1 VSAQVFRRSGSR
13 RLARLAVLV
22 AVAAGLVAGWAGVG
36 DAHPLGNFTVNTYS
50 GLVVRPDS
58 ISVDFVLD
66 MAEIPAYQTRQDTGI
81 GDGPA
86 DGAPAAQFR
95 SRECDQIAGHVSLQ
109 SGGRP
114 LALQV
119 VSTSLSFPPG
129 QAGLSTLRLTCSLLS
144 APTQRAAHITYR
156 SDNFTDRVGWREI
169 TAAGDRMRLVGSDA
183 PATSV
188 SARLTTYPANLLT
201 SPLDQR
207 QASFTV
213 QPGGPALQGG
223 PASAAAPS
231 SPLPRGV
238 DQATQA
244 FTSFVGRHRFSAMFA
259 LVALALSLLL
269 GAIHALAPGHGKTVI
284 AAYLVGQRGSFRQA
298 AVIALTV
305 TLTHTAGVLALGLA
319 ISASMIVAPERLYP
333 WLGLAS
339 GVMLAAIGLGVLAR
353 SIRLRRRR
361 AALHDA
367 EHVDEHDAEQVSG
380 HPHPHAGEVHTH
392 GGRAHRHGPLG
403 DGQPVTWGSLLAMGF
418 VGGFLPSPSAVVVLL
433 GAIALGRAWFG
444 AVLVIAYGAGM
455 AATLTGAGLLVLHA
469 RDALDR
475 RLVGL
480 RSSRL
485 AGMAGRLVPVG
496 TAVVIVGVGAYL
508 SLRGLAQIRI

>member
-1 VSAQVFRRSGSR
+1 
-13 RLARLAVLV
+13 
-22 AVAAGLVAGWAGVG
+22 
-36 DAHPLGNFTVNTYS
+36 
-50 GLVVRPDS
+50 
-58 ISVDFVLD
+58 
-66 MAEIPAYQTRQDTGI
+66 M
-81 GDGPA
+81 
-86 DGAPAAQFR
+86 
-95 SRECDQIAGHVSLQ
+95 
-109 SGGRP
+109 
-114 LALQV
+114 
-119 VSTSLSFPPG
+119 
-129 QAGLSTLRLTCSLLS
+129 
-144 APTQRAAHITYR
+144 
-156 SDNFTDRVGWREI
+156 
-169 TAAGDRMRLVGSDA
+169 
-183 PATSV
+183 
-188 SARLTTYPANLLT
+188 
-201 SPLDQR
+201 
-207 QASFTV
+207 
-213 QPGGPALQGG
+213 QPGGPPLQG
-223 PASAAAPS
+223 ASAPAAAPS

-244 FTSFVGRHRFSAMFA
+244 FTSFVGRHRFSAAFA
-259 LVALALSLLL
+259 LVALALSLAL
-269 GAIHALAPGHGKTVI
+269 GAVHALAPGHGKTVM

-319 ISASMIVAPERLYP
+319 ISASLFVAPERLYP

-361 AALHDA
+361 AAPHAAGHAQHDA
-367 EHVDEHDAEQVSG
+367 G
-380 HPHPHAGEVHTH
+380 HPHSHAGEPHTH
-392 GGRAHRHGPLG
+392 GGRPHRHGPLG
-403 DGQPVTWGSLLAMGF
+403 DGQPVTWGSLLAMGL

-508 SLRGLAQIRI
+508 SLRGLAQI

>member
-1 VSAQVFRRSGSR
+1 
-13 RLARLAVLV
+13 
-22 AVAAGLVAGWAGVG
+22 
-36 DAHPLGNFTVNTYS
+36 
-50 GLVVRPDS
+50 VRPDS
-58 ISVDFVLD
+58 ISVDFVVD

-81 GDGPA
+81 GDGAA
-86 DGAPAAQFR
+86 DGAPAVQFR
-95 SRECDQIAGHVSLQ
+95 SKECDQIAGRISLQ
-109 SGGRP
+109 AGDRA
-114 LALQV
+114 LALHV
-119 VSTSLSFPPG
+119 VSASLSFPPG
-129 QAGLSTLRLTCSLLS
+129 QAGLSTLRLTCSLVS
-144 APTQRAAHITYR
+144 GPTRQPARVTYR
-156 SDNFTDRVGWREI
+156 SDNFTDRVGWREVS
-169 TAAGDRMRLVGSDA
+169 AAGDRMRLVGSDA
-183 PATSV
+183 PVTSV
-188 SARLTTYPANLLT
+188 SARLTRYPAKPLT

-213 QPGGPALQGG
+213 QPGGPPLEG
-223 PASAAAPS
+223 ASAPAAAPS
-231 SPLPRGV
+231 SPLPRGL

-244 FTSFVGRHRFSAMFA
+244 FTSFVGRHRFSAAFA
-259 LVALALSLLL
+259 LVAIALSLLL
-269 GAIHALAPGHGKTVI
+269 GAVHALAPGHGKTVM

-298 AVIALTV
+298 GVIAVTV

-319 ISASMIVAPERLYP
+319 ISASLVVAPERLYP

-361 AALHDA
+361 AAPHDTGHAHEHDA
-367 EHVDEHDAEQVSG
+367 EHDAEHDSG
-380 HPHPHAGEVHTH
+380 DPHPHAGAMHTH
-392 GGRAHRHGPLG
+392 GGRPHRHGPLG
-403 DGQPVTWGSLLAMGF
+403 DGQPVTWASLLAMGF

-475 RLVGL
+475 RFVGL

-485 AGMAGRLVPVG
+485 AAMAGRLVPAG

-508 SLRGLAQIRI
+508 SLRGLAQI

>member
-1 VSAQVFRRSGSR
+1 
-13 RLARLAVLV
+13 
-22 AVAAGLVAGWAGVG
+22 VAAGLVAGWAGVG
-36 DAHPLGNFTVNTYS
+36 EAHPLGNFTVNTYS

-58 ISVDFVLD
+58 ISVDFVVD

-86 DGAPAAQFR
+86 DGAPAVQFR
-95 SRECDQIAGHVSLQ
+95 SRECDQMAGRISLQ
-109 SGGRP
+109 AGGRP

-144 APTQRAAHITYR
+144 GPTGQSARVTYR

-169 TAAGDRMRLVGSDA
+169 TAAGDRMRLLGSDA

-213 QPGGPALQGG
+213 QPGGPPLQG
-223 PASAAAPS
+223 ASAPAAAPS

-244 FTSFVGRHRFSAMFA
+244 FTSFVGRHRFTAAFA

-269 GAIHALAPGHGKTVI
+269 GAVHALAPGHGKTVM

-319 ISASMIVAPERLYP
+319 ISASLIVAPERLYP

-339 GVMLAAIGLGVLAR
+339 GVMLAAIGVGVLAR

-361 AALHDA
+361 AAPHAAGHA
-367 EHVDEHDAEQVSG
+367 EHEHDAGHTHEHASEHASG
-380 HPHPHAGEVHTH
+380 HRHPHAGEMHTH
-392 GGRAHRHGPLG
+392 GGPPHRHGPLG

-475 RLVGL
+475 RFVGL

-508 SLRGLAQIRI
+508 SLRGLAQI

>member
-1 VSAQVFRRSGSR
+1 
-13 RLARLAVLV
+13 
-22 AVAAGLVAGWAGVG
+22 VAAGLVAGRAGVG
-36 DAHPLGNFTVNTYS
+36 EAHPLGNFTVNTYS

-58 ISVDFVLD
+58 ISVDFVVD

-86 DGAPAAQFR
+86 DGAPAVQFR
-95 SRECDQIAGHVSLQ
+95 SRECGQMAGRISLQ
-109 SGGRP
+109 AGGRP
-114 LALQV
+114 LALRV

-129 QAGLSTLRLTCSLLS
+129 QAGLNTLRLTCSLLS
-144 APTQRAAHITYR
+144 GPTERPPHITYR

-213 QPGGPALQGG
+213 QPGGPPLQGG
-223 PASAAAPS
+223 PAPAAAPS

-244 FTSFVGRHRFSAMFA
+244 FTSFVGRHRFTAAFA

-269 GAIHALAPGHGKTVI
+269 GAVHALAPGHGKTVM

-319 ISASMIVAPERLYP
+319 ISASLIVAPERLYP

-361 AALHDA
+361 AAPHAAGHA
-367 EHVDEHDAEQVSG
+367 EHEHDAGHTHEHASEHASG
-380 HPHPHAGEVHTH
+380 HGHPHAGEMHTH
-392 GGRAHRHGPLG
+392 GGRRHRHGPLG
-403 DGQPVTWGSLLAMGF
+403 EGQPVTWGSLLAMGF

-475 RLVGL
+475 RFVGL

-485 AGMAGRLVPVG
+485 AAMAGRLVPVG

-508 SLRGLAQIRI
+508 SLRGLAQI

>member
-1 VSAQVFRRSGSR
+1 
-13 RLARLAVLV
+13 
-22 AVAAGLVAGWAGVG
+22 
-36 DAHPLGNFTVNTYS
+36 
-50 GLVVRPDS
+50 
-58 ISVDFVLD
+58 
-66 MAEIPAYQTRQDTGI
+66 
-81 GDGPA
+81 
-86 DGAPAAQFR
+86 
-95 SRECDQIAGHVSLQ
+95 
-109 SGGRP
+109 
-114 LALQV
+114 
-119 VSTSLSFPPG
+119 
-129 QAGLSTLRLTCSLLS
+129 
-144 APTQRAAHITYR
+144 
-156 SDNFTDRVGWREI
+156 VGWREI

-213 QPGGPALQGG
+213 QPGGPPLQG
-223 PASAAAPS
+223 ASAPAAAAS
-231 SPLPRGV
+231 SPPPRGV

-244 FTSFVGRHRFSAMFA
+244 FTSFVGRHRFSATFA

-269 GAIHALAPGHGKTVI
+269 GAVHALAPGHGKTVM

-319 ISASMIVAPERLYP
+319 ISASLIVAPERLYP

-361 AALHDA
+361 AAAHA
-367 EHVDEHDAEQVSG
+367 AGHAHEHDAEDASG
-380 HPHPHAGEVHTH
+380 HPHPRAEEMHTH
-392 GGRAHRHGPLG
+392 GGHPHRHGPLG

-485 AGMAGRLVPVG
+485 AGVAGRLVPVG
-496 TAVVIVGVGAYL
+496 TGVVIVGVGAYL
-508 SLRGLAQIRI
+508 SLRGLARI

>member
-1 VSAQVFRRSGSR
+1 VSAHPYRRSGGR
-13 RLARLAVLV
+13 RLGRLAVLV
-22 AVAAGLVAGWAGVG
+22 AVAAGLLAGWAGVG

-58 ISVDFVLD
+58 ISVDFVVD

-86 DGAPAAQFR
+86 DGAPAVQFR
-95 SRECDQIAGHVSLQ
+95 SQECDQVAGHISVQAGARAL
-109 SGGRP
+109 P
-114 LALQV
+114 LHV

-144 APTQRAAHITYR
+144 GSTGQLDRVTYR

-183 PATSV
+183 PTASV
-188 SARLTTYPANLLT
+188 SARLTRYPANLLT

-207 QASFTV
+207 QTSFTV
-213 QPGGPALQGG
+213 QPGGPPLQAG
-223 PASAAAPS
+223 SATTAAPS

-244 FTSFVGRHRFSAMFA
+244 FTSFVGRHRFSAAFA
-259 LVALALSLLL
+259 LVAVALSLLL
-269 GAIHALAPGHGKTVI
+269 GAVHALAPGHGKTVM

-319 ISASMIVAPERLYP
+319 ISASLIVAPERLYP

-353 SIRLRRRR
+353 SLRLRRRR
-361 AALHDA
+361 AAPHA
-367 EHVDEHDAEQVSG
+367 AGQA
-380 HPHPHAGEVHTH
+380 HPHAGEMHTH
-392 GGRAHRHGPLG
+392 GGRPHRHGPLG

-444 AVLVIAYGAGM
+444 AVLVLAYGAGM

-475 RLVGL
+475 RLVRL

-508 SLRGLAQIRI
+508 SLRGLAQI

>member
-1 VSAQVFRRSGSR
+1 
-13 RLARLAVLV
+13 VLV
-22 AVAAGLVAGWAGVG
+22 AVAAGLIAAWAGVG
-36 DAHPLGNFTVNTYS
+36 EAHPLGNFTVNTYS

-58 ISVDFVLD
+58 ISVDFVVD

-81 GDGPA
+81 GDGPG
-86 DGAPAAQFR
+86 DGAPAVQFR
-95 SRECDQIAGHVSLQ
+95 SRECDQIAGRITLQ
-109 SGGRP
+109 AGGRR
-114 LALQV
+114 LALRV
-119 VSTSLSFPPG
+119 GSTSLSFPPG

-144 APTQRAAHITYR
+144 GPTEQALRITYR

-183 PATSV
+183 PTTSV

-207 QASFTV
+207 QASFTA
-213 QPGGPALQGG
+213 QPGGAPLQGG
-223 PASAAAPS
+223 PASAVAPS

-244 FTSFVGRHRFSAMFA
+244 FTSFVGRHRFSAAFA

-269 GAIHALAPGHGKTVI
+269 GAVHALAPGHGKTVM

-353 SIRLRRRR
+353 STRLRSRR
-361 AALHDA
+361 AAPHDA
-367 EHVDEHDAEQVSG
+367 GHASA
-380 HPHPHAGEVHTH
+380 HPHLHPGELHTH

-403 DGQPVTWGSLLAMGF
+403 EGQPVTWGSLLAMGF

-485 AGMAGRLVPVG
+485 AGMAGRLLPVG
-496 TAVVIVGVGAYL
+496 TAVVILGVGAYL
-508 SLRGLAQIRI
+508 SLRGLTQI

>member
-1 VSAQVFRRSGSR
+1 M
-13 RLARLAVLV
+13 
-22 AVAAGLVAGWAGVG
+22 AG
-36 DAHPLGNFTVNTYS
+36 
-50 GLVVRPDS
+50 R
-58 ISVDFVLD
+58 I
-66 MAEIPAYQTRQDTGI
+66 
-81 GDGPA
+81 
-86 DGAPAAQFR
+86 
-95 SRECDQIAGHVSLQ
+95 SLQ
-109 SGGRP
+109 AGGRP
-114 LALQV
+114 LVLQV
-119 VSTSLSFPPG
+119 VTTSLSFPPG
-129 QAGLSTLRLTCSLLS
+129 QAGLNTLRLTCSLLS
-144 APTQRAAHITYR
+144 GPTERAAHIMYR

-213 QPGGPALQGG
+213 RPGGPPRLG
-223 PASAAAPS
+223 ASAPAAAPS

-244 FTSFVGRHRFSAMFA
+244 FTSFVGRHRFSATFA

-269 GAIHALAPGHGKTVI
+269 GAVHALAPGHGKTVM

-319 ISASMIVAPERLYP
+319 ISASLIVAPERLYP

-353 SIRLRRRR
+353 SIRLRRRQ
-361 AALHDA
+361 AAAHAAGHAEQERDA
-367 EHVDEHDAEQVSG
+367 GHASEHDAGHASA
-380 HPHPHAGEVHTH
+380 HPHPHAGEMHTH
-392 GGRAHRHGPLG
+392 GGRRQRHGPLG

-508 SLRGLAQIRI
+508 SLRGLAQI

>member
-1 VSAQVFRRSGSR
+1 
-13 RLARLAVLV
+13 
-22 AVAAGLVAGWAGVG
+22 
-36 DAHPLGNFTVNTYS
+36 
-50 GLVVRPDS
+50 
-58 ISVDFVLD
+58 
-66 MAEIPAYQTRQDTGI
+66 
-81 GDGPA
+81 
-86 DGAPAAQFR
+86 
-95 SRECDQIAGHVSLQ
+95 
-109 SGGRP
+109 
-114 LALQV
+114 
-119 VSTSLSFPPG
+119 
-129 QAGLSTLRLTCSLLS
+129 
-144 APTQRAAHITYR
+144 
-156 SDNFTDRVGWREI
+156 
-169 TAAGDRMRLVGSDA
+169 
-183 PATSV
+183 
-188 SARLTTYPANLLT
+188 
-201 SPLDQR
+201 
-207 QASFTV
+207 
-213 QPGGPALQGG
+213 
-223 PASAAAPS
+223 
-231 SPLPRGV
+231 V

-244 FTSFVGRHRFSAMFA
+244 FTSFVGRHRFSAPFA

-269 GAIHALAPGHGKTVI
+269 GAIHALAPGHGKTVM

-319 ISASMIVAPERLYP
+319 ISASLIVAPEHLYP

-353 SIRLRRRR
+353 SARLRRRR
-361 AALHDA
+361 AAPQAAGHA
-367 EHVDEHDAEQVSG
+367 HEHAAGHG
-380 HPHPHAGEVHTH
+380 HPHDGEPHTH
-392 GGRAHRHGPLG
+392 GGRPHRHGPLG

-444 AVLVIAYGAGM
+444 AVLVLGYGAGM

-475 RLVGL
+475 RLVRL

-508 SLRGLAQIRI
+508 SLRGLAQI

>member
-1 VSAQVFRRSGSR
+1 
-13 RLARLAVLV
+13 
-22 AVAAGLVAGWAGVG
+22 
-36 DAHPLGNFTVNTYS
+36 
-50 GLVVRPDS
+50 
-58 ISVDFVLD
+58 
-66 MAEIPAYQTRQDTGI
+66 
-81 GDGPA
+81 
-86 DGAPAAQFR
+86 
-95 SRECDQIAGHVSLQ
+95 
-109 SGGRP
+109 
-114 LALQV
+114 
-119 VSTSLSFPPG
+119 
-129 QAGLSTLRLTCSLLS
+129 
-144 APTQRAAHITYR
+144 
-156 SDNFTDRVGWREI
+156 
-169 TAAGDRMRLVGSDA
+169 
-183 PATSV
+183 
-188 SARLTTYPANLLT
+188 
-201 SPLDQR
+201 
-207 QASFTV
+207 
-213 QPGGPALQGG
+213 
-223 PASAAAPS
+223 
-231 SPLPRGV
+231 V

-244 FTSFVGRHRFSAMFA
+244 FTSFVGRHRFSLAFA
-259 LVALALSLLL
+259 LVAVALSLLL
-269 GAIHALAPGHGKTVI
+269 GAIHALAPGHGKTVM

-319 ISASMIVAPERLYP
+319 ISASLIVAPERLYP

-361 AALHDA
+361 AAPHA
-367 EHVDEHDAEQVSG
+367 TEHDHE
-380 HPHPHAGEVHTH
+380 HAGEMHTH
-392 GGRAHRHGPLG
+392 GGRPHRHGPLG

-444 AVLVIAYGAGM
+444 AALVVAYGAGM

-496 TAVVIVGVGAYL
+496 TAVVIVSVGAYL
-508 SLRGLAQIRI
+508 SLRGLAQI

>member
-1 VSAQVFRRSGSR
+1 VSAQVSRCSGSR
-13 RLARLAVLV
+13 RLERLAVLV
-22 AVAAGLVAGWAGVG
+22 AVAAGLVAGWAGVAE
-36 DAHPLGNFTVNTYS
+36 AHPLGNFTVNTYS

-58 ISVDFVLD
+58 ISVDFVVD

-86 DGAPAAQFR
+86 DGAAAVQFR
-95 SRECDQIAGHVSLQ
+95 SRECDQIAGHISLQ
-109 SGGRP
+109 AGGRP

-119 VSTSLSFPPG
+119 ASTSLSFPPG

-144 APTQRAAHITYR
+144 GPTERASRIRYR

-207 QASFTV
+207 QAFFTV
-213 QPGGPALQGG
+213 QPGGSALQGG
-223 PASAAAPS
+223 PAPAAAPS

-244 FTSFVGRHRFSAMFA
+244 FTSFVGHHRFSAAFA

-269 GAIHALAPGHGKTVI
+269 GAIHALAPGHGKTVM

-298 AVIALTV
+298 AVIAVTV

-367 EHVDEHDAEQVSG
+367 AHPHDHEAGQAHEQA
-380 HPHPHAGEVHTH
+380 HPHPGEVHTH
-392 GGRAHRHGPLG
+392 GGRPHRHGPLG

-455 AATLTGAGLLVLHA
+455 AATLTGAGLLVLRA

-485 AGMAGRLVPVG
+485 AGVVGRLIPVG
-496 TAVVIVGVGAYL
+496 TAVVIVGVGTYL
-508 SLRGLAQIRI
+508 SLRGLGQI

>member
-1 VSAQVFRRSGSR
+1 MKAPAGRR

-22 AVAAGLVAGWAGVG
+22 AVAAGLVAGSAGVG

-50 GLVVRPDS
+50 GLVVRPDG
-58 ISVDFVLD
+58 ISVDFVVD
-66 MAEIPAYQTRQDTGI
+66 MAEIPAYQTRQDSGI

-86 DGAPAAQFR
+86 DGIPAAQFR
-95 SRECDQIAGHVSLQ
+95 SRECDQMAGRISLQ
-109 SGGRP
+109 AGARP
-114 LALQV
+114 LALHV

-129 QAGLSTLRLTCSLLS
+129 QAGLSTLRLTCSLIS
-144 APTQRAAHITYR
+144 GPTEGPARVTYR

-188 SARLTTYPANLLT
+188 SARLTSYPANLLT

-207 QASFTV
+207 QASFTA
-213 QPGGPALQGG
+213 QPGGPPLAGG
-223 PASAAAPS
+223 SAPAVAPS

-244 FTSFVGRHRFSAMFA
+244 FTSFVGRHRFSATFA

-269 GAIHALAPGHGKTVI
+269 GAVHALAPGHGKTVM

-319 ISASMIVAPERLYP
+319 ISASLVVAPERLYP

-361 AALHDA
+361 AGPHPA
-367 EHVDEHDAEQVSG
+367 G
-380 HPHPHAGEVHTH
+380 HPHSHAEAMHTH
-392 GGRAHRHGPLG
+392 GGRPHRHGPLG

-444 AVLVIAYGAGM
+444 AVLVVAYGAGM

-469 RDALDR
+469 RNALDR

-496 TAVVIVGVGAYL
+496 TAVVIVSVGAYL
-508 SLRGLAQIRI
+508 SLRGLAQI

>member
-1 VSAQVFRRSGSR
+1 
-13 RLARLAVLV
+13 
-22 AVAAGLVAGWAGVG
+22 
-36 DAHPLGNFTVNTYS
+36 VNTYS

-58 ISVDFVLD
+58 ISVDFVVD

-81 GDGPA
+81 GDSPA
-86 DGAPAAQFR
+86 DGAPAVQFR
-95 SRECDQIAGHVSLQ
+95 SRECDQIAGHISLQ
-109 SGGRP
+109 AGARP
-114 LALQV
+114 LALHV

-144 APTQRAAHITYR
+144 EPTERPAGATYR

-213 QPGGPALQGG
+213 QPGGPPLQEGS
-223 PASAAAPS
+223 AAAAAPS

-244 FTSFVGRHRFSAMFA
+244 FTSFVGRHRFSAAFA
-259 LVALALSLLL
+259 LVAVALSLLL
-269 GAIHALAPGHGKTVI
+269 GAVHALAPGHGKTVM

-319 ISASMIVAPERLYP
+319 ISASLVVAPERLYP

-361 AALHDA
+361 AAAHTGGHNHGDA
-367 EHVDEHDAEQVSG
+367 AG
-380 HPHPHAGEVHTH
+380 HPHEHPRPHDGEPHTH
-392 GGRAHRHGPLG
+392 GGRRHRHGPLG

-444 AVLVIAYGAGM
+444 AVLVVAYGAGM

-496 TAVVIVGVGAYL
+496 TGVVIVGVGAYL
-508 SLRGLAQIRI
+508 SLRGLAQI

>member
-1 VSAQVFRRSGSR
+1 
-13 RLARLAVLV
+13 
-22 AVAAGLVAGWAGVG
+22 VAAGLVAGWAGVG
-36 DAHPLGNFTVNTYS
+36 EAHPLGNFTVNTYS

-58 ISVDFVLD
+58 ISVDFVVD

-86 DGAPAAQFR
+86 DGAPAVQFR
-95 SRECDQIAGHVSLQ
+95 SRECDQMAGRISLQ
-109 SGGRP
+109 AGGRP

-129 QAGLSTLRLTCSLLS
+129 QAGLSTLRLTCSLRS
-144 APTQRAAHITYR
+144 GPMERPAHITYR

-213 QPGGPALQGG
+213 QPGGPPLQG
-223 PASAAAPS
+223 ASAPAAAPS

-244 FTSFVGRHRFSAMFA
+244 FTSFVGRHRFTATFA

-269 GAIHALAPGHGKTVI
+269 GAVHALAPGHGKTVM

-319 ISASMIVAPERLYP
+319 ISASLIVAPERLYP

-339 GVMLAAIGLGVLAR
+339 GVMLAAIGVGVLAR

-361 AALHDA
+361 AAPHAAGHA
-367 EHVDEHDAEQVSG
+367 EHEHDAGHAHEYASEHASG
-380 HPHPHAGEVHTH
+380 HRHPHAGEMHTH
-392 GGRAHRHGPLG
+392 GGRPHRHGPLG

-469 RDALDR
+469 RDALER
-475 RLVGL
+475 RFVGL

-508 SLRGLAQIRI
+508 SLRGLAQI

>member
-1 VSAQVFRRSGSR
+1 
-13 RLARLAVLV
+13 
-22 AVAAGLVAGWAGVG
+22 VAAGLVAGWAGVG
-36 DAHPLGNFTVNTYS
+36 EAHPLGNFTVNTYS

-58 ISVDFVLD
+58 ISVDFVVD

-81 GDGPA
+81 GDGTA
-86 DGAPAAQFR
+86 DGAPAVQFR
-95 SRECDQIAGHVSLQ
+95 SRECDQMAGRISLQ
-109 SGGRP
+109 AGGRP

-144 APTQRAAHITYR
+144 GPTGQSARVTYR

-169 TAAGDRMRLVGSDA
+169 TAAGDRMRLLGSDA

-213 QPGGPALQGG
+213 QPGGPPLQG
-223 PASAAAPS
+223 ASAPAAAPS

-244 FTSFVGRHRFSAMFA
+244 FTSFVGRHRFTAAFA

-269 GAIHALAPGHGKTVI
+269 GAVHALAPGHGKTVM

-319 ISASMIVAPERLYP
+319 ISASLIVAPERLYP

-339 GVMLAAIGLGVLAR
+339 GVMLAAIGVGVLAR

-361 AALHDA
+361 AAPHAAGHA
-367 EHVDEHDAEQVSG
+367 EHEHDAGHTHEHASEHASG
-380 HPHPHAGEVHTH
+380 HRHPHAGEMHTH
-392 GGRAHRHGPLG
+392 GGPPHRHGPLG

-475 RLVGL
+475 RFVGL

-508 SLRGLAQIRI
+508 SLRGLAQI

>member
-1 VSAQVFRRSGSR
+1 VSAHAYRRSGSR
-13 RLARLAVLV
+13 HLARLAVLV
-22 AVAAGLVAGWAGVG
+22 ALAAGLVAGWAGVG

-58 ISVDFVLD
+58 ISVDFVVD

-95 SRECDQIAGHVSLQ
+95 SRECDQMAGRISLQ
-109 SGGRP
+109 AGGRP

-144 APTQRAAHITYR
+144 SPTERPAHITYR

-183 PATSV
+183 PATPV
-188 SARLTTYPANLLT
+188 SARLTRYPANLLT

-207 QASFTV
+207 QASFTE
-213 QPGGPALQGG
+213 QPGGPPLQG
-223 PASAAAPS
+223 ASAPAAAPS

-244 FTSFVGRHRFSAMFA
+244 FTSFVGRHRFSAAFA
-259 LVALALSLLL
+259 LVALALSLAL
-269 GAIHALAPGHGKTVI
+269 GAVHALAPGHGKTVM

-319 ISASMIVAPERLYP
+319 ISASLIVAPERLYP

-361 AALHDA
+361 AAAHA
-367 EHVDEHDAEQVSG
+367 AGHAHEHDAEDASG
-380 HPHPHAGEVHTH
+380 HPHPRAEEMHTH
-392 GGRAHRHGPLG
+392 GGRPHRHGPLG

-496 TAVVIVGVGAYL
+496 TAVVIVSVGAYL
-508 SLRGLAQIRI
+508 SLRGLAQI

>member
-1 VSAQVFRRSGSR
+1 
-13 RLARLAVLV
+13 
-22 AVAAGLVAGWAGVG
+22 VAAGLVAGRAGVG
-36 DAHPLGNFTVNTYS
+36 EAHPLGNFTVNTYS

-58 ISVDFVLD
+58 ISVDFVVD

-86 DGAPAAQFR
+86 DGAPAVQFR
-95 SRECDQIAGHVSLQ
+95 SRECGQMAGRISLQ
-109 SGGRP
+109 AGGRP
-114 LALQV
+114 LALRV

-129 QAGLSTLRLTCSLLS
+129 QAGLNTLRLTCSLLS
-144 APTQRAAHITYR
+144 GPTERPPHITYR

-213 QPGGPALQGG
+213 QPGGPPLQGG
-223 PASAAAPS
+223 PAPAAAPS

-244 FTSFVGRHRFSAMFA
+244 FTSFVGRHRFSAAFA

-269 GAIHALAPGHGKTVI
+269 GAVHALAPGHGKTVM

-319 ISASMIVAPERLYP
+319 ISASLIVAPERLYP

-361 AALHDA
+361 AAPHAAGHA
-367 EHVDEHDAEQVSG
+367 EHEHDAGHTHEHASEHASG
-380 HPHPHAGEVHTH
+380 HGHPHAGEMHTH
-392 GGRAHRHGPLG
+392 GGRRHRHGPLG
-403 DGQPVTWGSLLAMGF
+403 EGQPVTWGSLLAMGF

-475 RLVGL
+475 RFVGL

-485 AGMAGRLVPVG
+485 AAMAGRLVPVG

-508 SLRGLAQIRI
+508 SLRGLAQI

>member
-1 VSAQVFRRSGSR
+1 
-13 RLARLAVLV
+13 
-22 AVAAGLVAGWAGVG
+22 VAAGLVAGWAGVG
-36 DAHPLGNFTVNTYS
+36 EAHPLGNFTVNTYS

-58 ISVDFVLD
+58 ISVDFVVD

-81 GDGPA
+81 GDGTA
-86 DGAPAAQFR
+86 DGAPAVQFR
-95 SRECDQIAGHVSLQ
+95 SRECDQMAGRISLQ
-109 SGGRP
+109 AGGRP

-144 APTQRAAHITYR
+144 GPTGQSARVTYR

-169 TAAGDRMRLVGSDA
+169 TAAGDRMRLLGSDA

-213 QPGGPALQGG
+213 QPGGPPLQG
-223 PASAAAPS
+223 ASAPAAAPS

-244 FTSFVGRHRFSAMFA
+244 FTSFVGRHRFTAAFA

-269 GAIHALAPGHGKTVI
+269 GAVHALAPGHGKTVM

-319 ISASMIVAPERLYP
+319 ISASLIVAPERLYP

-339 GVMLAAIGLGVLAR
+339 GVMLAAIGVGVLAR

-361 AALHDA
+361 AAPHAAGHA
-367 EHVDEHDAEQVSG
+367 EHEHDAGHAHEYASEHASG
-380 HPHPHAGEVHTH
+380 HRHPHAGEMHTH
-392 GGRAHRHGPLG
+392 GGRPHRHGPLG

-469 RDALDR
+469 RDALER
-475 RLVGL
+475 RFVGL

-508 SLRGLAQIRI
+508 SLRGLAQI

>member
-1 VSAQVFRRSGSR
+1 VSAHACRRSGSR
-13 RLARLAVLV
+13 HLARLAVLV
-22 AVAAGLVAGWAGVG
+22 AVAAGLVAGWTGVG
-36 DAHPLGNFTVNTYS
+36 EAHPLGNFTVNTYS

-58 ISVDFVLD
+58 VSVDFVVD
-66 MAEIPAYQTRQDTGI
+66 MAEIPAYQTRQDNGI

-86 DGAPAAQFR
+86 DGAPAIQFR
-95 SRECDQIAGHVSLQ
+95 SRECDQMAGRISLQ
-109 SGGRP
+109 ADGRP

-144 APTQRAAHITYR
+144 GPTERPAQITYR

-169 TAAGDRMRLVGSDA
+169 TVAGDRMRLVGSDA
-183 PATSV
+183 PVTSV
-188 SARLTTYPANLLT
+188 SARLTRYPANLLT

-213 QPGGPALQGG
+213 QPGGPPLQG
-223 PASAAAPS
+223 ASAPAAAPS

-244 FTSFVGRHRFSAMFA
+244 FTSFVGRHRFSAAFA
-259 LVALALSLLL
+259 LVALALSLAL
-269 GAIHALAPGHGKTVI
+269 GAVHALAPGHGKTVM

-298 AVIALTV
+298 AVIAVTV

-319 ISASMIVAPERLYP
+319 ISASLFVAPERLYP

-361 AALHDA
+361 AAPHAAGHAQHDA
-367 EHVDEHDAEQVSG
+367 G
-380 HPHPHAGEVHTH
+380 HPHSHAGEPHTH
-392 GGRAHRHGPLG
+392 GGRPHRHGPLG

-508 SLRGLAQIRI
+508 SLRGLAQI

>member
-1 VSAQVFRRSGSR
+1 
-13 RLARLAVLV
+13 
-22 AVAAGLVAGWAGVG
+22 
-36 DAHPLGNFTVNTYS
+36 
-50 GLVVRPDS
+50 VV
-58 ISVDFVLD
+58 D
-66 MAEIPAYQTRQDTGI
+66 MAEIPAYQTRQDAGI

-86 DGAPAAQFR
+86 DGTPAAQFR
-95 SRECDQIAGHVSLQ
+95 SRECDQMAGHISLQ
-109 SGGRP
+109 AGARP
-114 LALQV
+114 LALHV

-129 QAGLSTLRLTCSLLS
+129 QAGLSTLRLTCSLVS
-144 APTQRAAHITYR
+144 GPTEGPARVTYR

-188 SARLTTYPANLLT
+188 SARLTSYPANLLT

-207 QASFTV
+207 QASFTA
-213 QPGGPALQGG
+213 QPGGPPLQGG
-223 PASAAAPS
+223 SAPAVAPS

-244 FTSFVGRHRFSAMFA
+244 FTSFVGRHRFSAAFA

-269 GAIHALAPGHGKTVI
+269 GAVHALAPGHGKTVM

-319 ISASMIVAPERLYP
+319 ISASLVVAPERLYP

-361 AALHDA
+361 AGPHAA
-367 EHVDEHDAEQVSG
+367 V
-380 HPHPHAGEVHTH
+380 HPHSHAEEMHTH
-392 GGRAHRHGPLG
+392 GGRPHRHGPLG

-444 AVLVIAYGAGM
+444 AVLVVAYGAGM

-496 TAVVIVGVGAYL
+496 TAVVIVSVGAYL
-508 SLRGLAQIRI
+508 SLRGLAQI